1 MARVLG
7 LSLLCCFSAV
17 FPLVLAGHPRAEA
30 QQGNSPSETNRLCTF
45 RTESAEVV
53 MQPIERLP
61 VLMHLAPD
69 LPREISVIATEAM
82 KQWNRGWATNLMD
95 KYKGDPFGIGKTD
108 FGVTSLQLFAWRT
121 SESELEAAG
130 DGVNAIVLS
139 EGAPAKRI
147 ASTFTEWDSGSPVDS
162 SPGKYDTLRPITDA
176 DIEIYL
182 HKRPRVN
189 FGERLPGDREIDALS
204 VLAHELGHVLGL
216 GHLYLEKDAVMTFP
230 IREGARIL
238 PSETDYDNLMCVYG
252 VGLRH
257 RYTDGSPVRTVPER
271 RGIEPLPSSLRRSAQ

>member
-1 MARVLG
+1 MVRILG
-7 LSLLCCFSAV
+7 YCLLCCFSAV
-17 FPLVLAGHPRAEA
+17 FPFVLAGNPRAEVQPGA
-30 QQGNSPSETNRLCTF
+30 LPSEANRLCTF
-45 RTESAEVV
+45 RVESAEVV
-53 MQPIERLP
+53 MQPIGRFP

-69 LPREISVIATEAM
+69 SPRKISAIATEAM
-82 KQWNRGWATNLMD
+82 KRWNRGWMTYLMD

-139 EGAPAKRI
+139 EGAPAKRM
-147 ASTFTEWDSGSPVDS
+147 ASTLTEWGSGSPVDS

-189 FGERLPGDREIDALS
+189 FGEWLPGDREIDALS

-216 GHLYLEKDAVMTFP
+216 GHRYLEKDTVMAFP
-230 IREGARIL
+230 IKEGARIL

-257 RYTDGSPVRTVPER
+257 RYSDGSPVRTVPER
-271 RGIEPLPSSLRRSAQ
+271 RGIEPLPSSLAQ